1 MFLVDWGLVMH
12 VLDIGKESDMNGG
25 GLGWGVDKGSAWEL
39 GVSQR

>member
-25 GLGWGVDKGSAWEL
+25 GLGRGVDKGSACEL
-39 GVSQR
+39 GMRKK